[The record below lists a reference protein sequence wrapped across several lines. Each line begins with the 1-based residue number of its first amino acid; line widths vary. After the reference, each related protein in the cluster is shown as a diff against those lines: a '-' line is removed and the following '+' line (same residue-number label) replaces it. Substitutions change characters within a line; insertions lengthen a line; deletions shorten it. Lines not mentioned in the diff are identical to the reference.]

1 MTRGSIPDDVPTNL
15 QEQILLEDARSQ
27 PGLEIQ
33 GGPDIPLGDVPRL
46 VANYGGPAEDW
57 YKISSNQSAV
67 IDGAIVEIHW
77 FRNNRTGQNVE
88 YKIKRTYPKTAPKN
102 Q

>member
-1 MTRGSIPDDVPTNL
+1 MTRGPIPDDVPINL

-27 PGLEIQ
+27 PGIQIQ
-33 GGPDIPLGDVPRL
+33 GGRKKPLGDVPRL
-46 VANYGGPAEDW
+46 VANYGGSSEDW

-77 FRNNRTGQNVE
+77 LRNNRTGQNVE

-102 Q
+102 E